1 MIRRIMQEVAAGLG
15 LAAFMLGLIVLGLRA
30 DYVEAHPVEQTIDV
44 QPIRVQSGISGVMD
58 EAREVPDGVPA
69 DLWLL
74 FRQYATEE
82 VPAELLAAVAK
93 VESDFDPTCITGVCY
108 GLMQIHSKWEF
119 GYLHGDDWSDPEAS
133 IRACSEIL
141 TGHVRRYG
149 SIHRALM
156 VYNEGGAG
164 NREGTSKYSRKVIR
178 YCEQY
183 QGR

>member
-1 MIRRIMQEVAAGLG
+1 MRSAVRELLAGISMAVLIIG
-15 LAAFMLGLIVLGLRA
+15 VIVLGLRA
-30 DYVEAHPVEQTIDV
+30 DYVEASAEDALVRPVA
-44 QPIRVQSGISGVMD
+44 GICRYELPD
-58 EAREVPDGVPA
+58 PVPEGVPE
-69 DLWLL
+69 DLWRL
-74 FRQYATEE
+74 FRRYETEE
-82 VPAELLAAVAK
+82 VSAYVLAGVAK
-93 VESDFDPTCITGVCY
+93 VESDFDPECITGVCY

-119 GYLHGDDWSDPEAS
+119 GYLHGGDWSDPEAS

-156 VYNEGGAG
+156 VYNEGNAG
-164 NREGTSKYSRKVIR
+164 NREGTSKYSRKVMR